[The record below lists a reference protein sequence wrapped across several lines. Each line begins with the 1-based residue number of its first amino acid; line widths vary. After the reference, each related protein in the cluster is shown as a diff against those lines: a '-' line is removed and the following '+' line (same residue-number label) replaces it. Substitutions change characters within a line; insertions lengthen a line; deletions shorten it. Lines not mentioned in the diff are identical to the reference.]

1 MLEGGLI
8 VDVGRLDAFQTKLTE
23 EQKQKLASITR
34 RWGVMLTGLGTLIE
48 SAMEQLVLE
57 FKESIGLPF
66 RVDQMPGA
74 FTIKTPYSRTIH
86 CSH

>member
-1 MLEGGLI
+1 MMGI
-8 VDVGRLDAFQTKLTE
+8 
-23 EQKQKLASITR
+23 
-34 RWGVMLTGLGTLIE
+34 MLTGLGTLIE

-57 FKESIGLPF
+57 LKESIGLPF

-86 CSH
+86 CSQ